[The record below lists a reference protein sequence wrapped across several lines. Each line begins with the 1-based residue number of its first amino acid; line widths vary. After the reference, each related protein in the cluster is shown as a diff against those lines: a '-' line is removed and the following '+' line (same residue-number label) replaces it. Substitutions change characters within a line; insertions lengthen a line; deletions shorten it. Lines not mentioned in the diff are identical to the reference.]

1 MSTHFSWY
9 IHDIQNYDVV
19 FGSRMLVVPHNP
31 NTEFWKSG
39 SSITVKLN
47 AASSSSNPEYPVSR
61 KIHLIAVEH
70 KHYSQLKEWIA
81 NQLEWDSEWGRNF
94 SSIAQAEAYIRN
106 TYGIRNLARHEAGFY
121 VACFQPCDNIH
132 DSYMFKKL

>member
-1 MSTHFSWY
+1 MSSADHIVWY

-19 FGSRMLVVPHNP
+19 FGSRMLIVPHNP

-47 AASSSSNPEYPVSR
+47 AISSSSSANPEYPIFR

-70 KHYSQLKEWIA
+70 KHYSQLKDWIA
-81 NQLEWDSEWGRNF
+81 NQLKWESEWGRNF

-106 TYGIRNLARHEAGFY
+106 TYAMR
-121 VACFQPCDNIH
+121 
-132 DSYMFKKL
+132 